1 MKHFGFSPPFIF
13 RWMLDF
19 TPAPR
24 LQFVS
29 IHDRFAQIAFLPV
42 SGLLWLA
49 FWLYNVYRFTC
60 KKAALSWQ
68 GALNSK

>member
-1 MKHFGFSPPFIF
+1 MSHFDFLPTLIF
-13 RWMLDF
+13 CWMLDF
-19 TPAPR
+19 PLAPR

-29 IHDRFAQIAFLPV
+29 IQGRFAQIAFLPV

-49 FWLYNVYRFTC
+49 FWLYNVYRFIC